1 MNIKFE
7 NNIQSITRNIND
19 GTNVMKKMSEQV
31 KDINFSTL
39 NKIKEKNL
47 VEKIR
52 GQISDFS
59 SKFSQSKKIL
69 RKN

>member
-47 VEKIR
+47 VEKL
-52 GQISDFS
+52 
-59 SKFSQSKKIL
+59 K
-69 RKN
+69 